1 MITVLYGLSADYL
14 YPMVKAGAETFYN
27 PSTYVKAVLEVN
39 NMAVQL
45 VLNFIIAVFWL
56 FVTNSYTTNNFV
68 LGFIFGLVLVYLLHR
83 VLPGRFYVITLY
95 RIIKLVII
103 FLIELIKA
111 NFDVLKIIIKPSI
124 KMNQDSLF
132 ITQI

>member
-1 MITVLYGLSADYL
+1 
-14 YPMVKAGAETFYN
+14 
-27 PSTYVKAVLEVN
+27 
-39 NMAVQL
+39 MAVQL

-68 LGFIFGLVLVYLLHR
+68 LGFIFGLVLVYLLHI

-111 NFDVLKIIIKPSI
+111 NFYVL
-124 KMNQDSLF
+124 
-132 ITQI
+132 

>member
-1 MITVLYGLSADYL
+1 
-14 YPMVKAGAETFYN
+14 
-27 PSTYVKAVLEVN
+27 
-39 NMAVQL
+39 MAVQL

-111 NFDVLKIIIKPSI
+111 NFDVLKIIKPSI
-124 KMNQDSLF
+124 KMNQDFCLSHRFKKIGKLSCCL
-132 ITQI
+132 I